1 VLNLIN
7 QQLTQPYFDSAQDV
21 LQDMAGIKIEPGGYF
36 YPDHNDIISYGVAS
50 IITFMGKIKGRLLLD
65 LDPELAIQI
74 ARNIND
80 EEITNTKEFM
90 LLTTISEVNN
100 VIAGKS
106 ITNLN
111 NTFHLG
117 LRLAPPIVFTG
128 IKPIICIPKINS
140 ESIDCYSKHGRLRIN
155 VAFEGG
161 ATPK

>member
-7 QQLTQPYFDSAQDV
+7 QRLTQPYLESAQGV
-21 LQDMAGIKIEPGGYF
+21 LQDMAGIEIEPGGYF
-36 YPDHNDIISYGVAS
+36 YPDHNDIVSYGVAS

-80 EEITNTKEFM
+80 EEFTNTKEFM
-90 LLTTISEVNN
+90 VLTTISEVNN
-100 VIAGKS
+100 VIAGKAN
-106 ITNLN
+106 TLLN
-111 NTFHLG
+111 NTFSLG

-128 IKPIICIPKINS
+128 KKPIVCIPKLNS
-140 ESIDCYSKHGRLRIN
+140 ESIDCYSKYGRLRIN

-161 ATPK
+161 ATTK